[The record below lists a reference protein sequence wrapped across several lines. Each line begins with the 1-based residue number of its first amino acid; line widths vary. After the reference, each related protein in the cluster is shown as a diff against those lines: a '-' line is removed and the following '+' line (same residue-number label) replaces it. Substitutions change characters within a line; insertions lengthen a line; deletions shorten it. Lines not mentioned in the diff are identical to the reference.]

1 MLKRQSVLTP
11 EIKEDVIT
19 DYFLSTHNLKM
30 RRGRLWQG
38 QGNFRVTSA
47 VLEQKKLI

>member
-1 MLKRQSVLTP
+1 MLKRQSVLTT
-11 EIKEDVIT
+11 EIKEDVII

-38 QGNFRVTSA
+38 RGIFRVTLA
-47 VLEQKKLI
+47 MLEQKKLI